1 MEWIVC
7 VDFIKIKNLVLN
19 AIASE
24 TINAV
29 YFIIFNEKNNKCLK
43 NFFNINI
50 FFSSTSF
57 PLNCKRYIQYEI
69 Y

>member
-7 VDFIKIKNLVLN
+7 VDFIKIKKKLCTY

-50 FFSSTSF
+50 FF
-57 PLNCKRYIQYEI
+57 
-69 Y
+69 